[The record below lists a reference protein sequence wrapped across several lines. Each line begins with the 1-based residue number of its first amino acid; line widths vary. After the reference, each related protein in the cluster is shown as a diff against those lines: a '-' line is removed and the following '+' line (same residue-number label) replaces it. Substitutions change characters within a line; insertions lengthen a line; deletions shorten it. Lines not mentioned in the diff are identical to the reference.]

1 MIIFL
6 SWYRAEK
13 SRVAA
18 QGRRDKEAVE
28 MANLIDLL
36 PYEPSALSKMD
47 KNSLLELIL
56 NYLRMKQYLEKG
68 KINSLC
74 SNIYVKV
81 CEI

>member
-1 MIIFL
+1 
-6 SWYRAEK
+6 
-13 SRVAA
+13 
-18 QGRRDKEAVE
+18 

-68 KINSLC
+68 KFNSPC
-74 SNIYVKV
+74 SNICVKV

>member
-1 MIIFL
+1 
-6 SWYRAEK
+6 
-13 SRVAA
+13 
-18 QGRRDKEAVE
+18 

-36 PYEPSALSKMD
+36 PYEPSVLSKMD

-74 SNIYVKV
+74 SNICVESV
-81 CEI
+81 RDLAIGCRGCTT